1 MKILDIPLDIHRECQ
16 IIYHLYIHSERGYE
30 RMTLTKAKVVENVY
44 EELDLP
50 RRQCVEIVESLLEI
64 MKRSLE
70 NGEDVLIS
78 GFGKFMVKEKKARR
92 GRNPATGDE
101 MMLDPRRV
109 VTFKCSGKLRD
120 MINNQKGKS

>member
-1 MKILDIPLDIHRECQ
+1 
-16 IIYHLYIHSERGYE
+16 
-30 RMTLTKAKVVENVY
+30 MTLTKAKVVENIY

-70 NGEDVLIS
+70 NGEDIMIS
-78 GFGKFMVKEKKARR
+78 GFGKFMVKEKRARR
-92 GRNPATGDE
+92 GRNPATEEE

-120 MINNQKGKS
+120 MINNGKGKS